1 MNKKLDILIESSH
14 AAHTH
19 TRTQFDDA
27 LRTSENDDDEESI
40 SEEDDDAKNEDDK
53 GDDDHEDGTD
63 DDDDDDDD
71 DLDEAGLGVGQDEAA
86 FGDDRNDEGVVVA
99 KVVSKDNDTDKVDS
113 SSKNVNIADAKKSD
127 HFKPLAEVNR
137 SEQHQI
143 DGEKIDVDATI
154 ATVVNAGDN
163 LIVSSNLVSGFAEIS
178 KKNNLEM
185 RLLFYVRR
193 RGIGRKEHTTINVY
207 CKGKNTIFPPF
218 RSGIEEVSTK
228 IGLRNESKFSTIE
241 PFPIVAID
249 GLPEQVTSDCG
260 VFVASFAEY
269 FIDGEPFP
277 SSNFDV
283 EVHRDRLAVS
293 FYHYG
298 MKKQL
303 ENIESESEA
312 PPSLPKK

>member
-185 RLLFYVRR
+185 VVFQETPIL
-193 RGIGRKEHTTINVY
+193 H
-207 CKGKNTIFPPF
+207 F
-218 RSGIEEVSTK
+218 R
-228 IGLRNESKFSTIE
+228 GLRNESKFSTIE